1 MDFFLRRV
9 GNRSALAGA
18 MGILSVMP
26 IRHSTD
32 DSRVLA
38 LSLSLAPSVAA
49 VEYGVEVTTSSD
61 DGDGV
66 RTFISVSNI
75 VGREG

>member
-1 MDFFLRRV
+1 MRRV

-61 DGDGV
+61 DGV
-66 RTFISVSNI
+66 RTFISVSNV

>member
-1 MDFFLRRV
+1 MIQEFWPCLC
-9 GNRSALAGA
+9 
-18 MGILSVMP
+18 
-26 IRHSTD
+26 H
-32 DSRVLA
+32 
-38 LSLSLAPSVAA
+38 SVAA